1 MTVLGNSNI
10 VTQVP
15 AIEMEDLDR
24 CDKPRLN
31 KPFYVILQR
40 LQIGVLFLGALLFLA
55 WCCSYFADHQGSKF
69 KVAKRLGTL
78 KEPEDAETFKALE
91 ELTIIKGA
99 QRLVGLKE
107 EAVDKA
113 EHRES
118 EGNGRLPGNV
128 VPYHYNLTLQ
138 LFMLPKYNFTTR
150 GNVEIFIECIEPT
163 EVIIL
168 HARDLKVESASVA
181 LLNETTENKWLN
193 NTTVELDTER
203 QLLLIHLNDTLES
216 KSRYILDIGFYGI
229 INNLSVGL
237 YRSGYIAQ
245 DGNTSWI
252 ASTQF
257 QPTDARR
264 AFPCF
269 DEPALKATFR
279 LNIVCEKTAV
289 ALSNMPQ
296 TKTESLDEEWK
307 LVTFMKTPRMSTYT
321 FAIIVGDVQ
330 PFKKEKENIIQIW
343 SRHDM
348 IEYGEFAYNVTPI
361 ILKYLQEYIEV
372 PFTMPKLDLAAIPN
386 FLHAAMENWGL
397 ITFDETALLYDP
409 SKLGMESKVFVTL
422 VLGHELA
429 HQWFGNLVT
438 ATWWDNIWLN
448 EGFATYYEYIAV
460 DHLQPEWNIF
470 HLFIATIYE
479 VMESDSLEST
489 RAMASPVQANEVLQS
504 FDEISYLKGG
514 AIVRMLQHFIGE
526 EGFRKGLK
534 NYLWRYSNKNAREND
549 LWQNLNL
556 WNRNTLGIKQ
566 VMTSWTSQAGY
577 PLIKI
582 ERNYENRT
590 AEVTQKHFVTNLS
603 DDEDEEETT
612 KRQNEKIWS
621 VPVTYTDGSEL
632 DWSTKT
638 DFWLASK
645 SDTIKNLTDENTWII
660 ANVQQVGYYRV
671 NYDQDNWNLILEQLI
686 ENHTVINVI
695 NRAQIINDLLNLARS
710 DEAEY
715 ALALN
720 MTKYL
725 FLEEEYLPWKAAFTA
740 FKYLDTMLAKT
751 PGHDEFKEYLIT
763 IMTPLYHRLGWSA
776 ELDDN
781 DILSKFLRK
790 SILKW
795 TCNYDNPDC
804 VKEALAKFHEW
815 KENSPENQTIPADDL
830 EIVLCTGI
838 ARGPTEDWEYM
849 WKRYLKTNFKA
860 EKNTL
865 LKSLACTRETRL
877 LRKLLKRAM
886 NSSSGLDLKDAS
898 DVFLY
903 VAGNSYGQDIVY
915 DYFIRHMN
923 EISFRFGSFA
933 FGGGN
938 IVERVT
944 ASMNSENE
952 IEELQSIL
960 KGRKTSVRE
969 IQKSLKLALHRSK
982 SNLHWMRNKYDDVYN
997 WLRENKA

>member
-1 MTVLGNSNI
+1 MTILENSNI
-10 VTQVP
+10 VTQVR
-15 AIEMEDLDR
+15 ATEMEDLDR

-55 WCCSYFADHQGSKF
+55 WCCSYFADHQG
-69 KVAKRLGTL
+69 
-78 KEPEDAETFKALE
+78 
-91 ELTIIKGA
+91 
-99 QRLVGLKE
+99 LKE

-113 EHRES
+113 EHRGS

-181 LLNETTENKWLN
+181 LLNETAENKWLY

-203 QLLLIHLNDTLES
+203 QLLLIHLNDTLEP

-279 LNIVCEKTAV
+279 LHIVCDKTAV

-296 TKTESLDEEWK
+296 TKTESLDDEWK
-307 LVTFMKTPRMSTYT
+307 LVSFS
-321 FAIIVGDVQ
+321 
-330 PFKKEKENIIQIW
+330 ENAPHIQIW

-348 IEYGEFAYNVTPI
+348 IQYGEFSYNVTPI

-409 SKLGMESKVFVTL
+409 SKSGMESKVFVTL

-460 DHLQPEWNIF
+460 DHLQPEWNI
-470 HLFIATIYE
+470 
-479 VMESDSLEST
+479 V
-489 RAMASPVQANEVLQS
+489 RR
-504 FDEISYLKGG
+504 

-534 NYLWRYSNKNAREND
+534 
-549 LWQNLNL
+549 
-556 WNRNTLGIKQ
+556 WNRNKLGIKQ

-577 PLIKI
+577 PLVKI

-590 AEVTQKHFVTNLS
+590 AEVTQKHFITNLS

-632 DWSTKT
+632 IGLLKT

-725 FLEEEYLPWKAAFTA
+725 FLEEEYSR
-740 FKYLDTMLAKT
+740 
-751 PGHDEFKEYLIT
+751 G
-763 IMTPLYHRLGWSA
+763 S
-776 ELDDN
+776 
-781 DILSKFLRK
+781 S
-790 SILKW
+790 
-795 TCNYDNPDC
+795 
-804 VKEALAKFHEW
+804 FH
-815 KENSPENQTIPADDL
+815 
-830 EIVLCTGI
+830 C
-838 ARGPTEDWEYM
+838 
-849 WKRYLKTNFKA
+849 F
-860 EKNTL
+860 
-865 LKSLACTRETRL
+865 
-877 LRKLLKRAM
+877 
-886 NSSSGLDLKDAS
+886 
-898 DVFLY
+898 
-903 VAGNSYGQDIVY
+903 
-915 DYFIRHMN
+915 
-923 EISFRFGSFA
+923 
-933 FGGGN
+933 
-938 IVERVT
+938 
-944 ASMNSENE
+944 
-952 IEELQSIL
+952 
-960 KGRKTSVRE
+960 
-969 IQKSLKLALHRSK
+969 
-982 SNLHWMRNKYDDVYN
+982 
-997 WLRENKA
+997 